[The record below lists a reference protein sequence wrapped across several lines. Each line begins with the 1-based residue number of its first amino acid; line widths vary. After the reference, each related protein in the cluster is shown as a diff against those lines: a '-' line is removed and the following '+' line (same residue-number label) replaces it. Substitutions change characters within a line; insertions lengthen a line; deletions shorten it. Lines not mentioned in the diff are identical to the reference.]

1 MEEKILITSEKMNM
15 ANFLIRW
22 LAIAT
27 AIFFVASCLKLNP
40 IGVYYRAIGIVGMA
54 LLNKIIIPIL
64 LGGFSVLPAIVFY
77 YFAYKKIELIV
88 TNKRVYGFAAFGKRV
103 DLPMDSI
110 TAISTSMLKGIGV
123 STASGRIKFAFI
135 KNRDE
140 IQQVLSKQ
148 IMNRQNTSEN
158 KAPQEEKT
166 GSNIIELKQY
176 KELLDTGV
184 ITQEEFEKKKEQLL
198 KQ

>member
-1 MEEKILITSEKMNM
+1 MDEKILIRSEKMNT
-15 ANFLIRW
+15 ANFLLKW
-22 LAIAT
+22 FAIA
-27 AIFFVASCLKLNP
+27 AAPFFAL
-40 IGVYYRAIGIVGMA
+40 GIVVA
-54 LLNKIIIPIL
+54 IINVEKDA
-64 LGGFSVLPAIVFY
+64 SVLLVPFASGVIFGTVLTIPAIIFY
-77 YFAYKKIELIV
+77 FMYKKMELIV
-88 TNKRVYGFAAFGKRV
+88 TDKRVYGFAAFGKRV

-140 IQQVLSKQ
+140 IQRVLSKQ
-148 IMNRQNTSEN
+148 IMDRQYPNANKSSLGEN
-158 KAPQEEKT
+158 V
-166 GSNIIELKQY
+166 GSSITELKQY

-198 KQ
+198 K